1 MLLRSF
7 VTVAGAMAA
16 AQLAYA
22 AEATGSVHFTSTATM
37 ALQNARQVQSIM
49 LTHHD
54 VEQHAHIGLVH
65 DGDGL
70 CTLSPAGVRQRQ
82 FPVLGCQDQW
92 LNASSFQYFG
102 YTAAADSW
110 WLGAPQLLMQEDV
123 HTARV
128 LLAVRTWSLYTSL
141 AVHSNGP
148 GRTIALGWRD
158 MLTPFATEAAA
169 AVAAASELLWRD
181 AIAARLLV
189 LLDFDG
195 FDACAGVPAGEAM
208 PDLMGV
214 SAGWGLDGCSKPS
227 PLMTLL
233 LTHNPARGWD
243 LLADPMPVG
252 DTACTHAND
261 INVDTGQGQLRVWG
275 GLPPWPDLLR
285 GPSLGFRMYGCWN
298 HALILSGDATRT
310 WASAGT
316 YISSHWE

>member
-1 MLLRSF
+1 MLLRSL
-7 VTVAGAMAA
+7 VTVAGALAA

-22 AEATGSVHFTSTATM
+22 AVAIGSVHFTSTAAM
-37 ALQNARQVQSIM
+37 ALQNAQQVQSIM

-110 WLGAPQLLMQEDV
+110 WLGSPRLLMQEDV

-158 MLTPFATEAAA
+158 MLTPFAT
-169 AVAAASELLWRD
+169 
-181 AIAARLLV
+181 ARPCRTT
-189 LLDFDG
+189 
-195 FDACAGVPAGEAM
+195 CA
-208 PDLMGV
+208 
-214 SAGWGLDGCSKPS
+214 
-227 PLMTLL
+227 
-233 LTHNPARGWD
+233 
-243 LLADPMPVG
+243 
-252 DTACTHAND
+252 
-261 INVDTGQGQLRVWG
+261 
-275 GLPPWPDLLR
+275 
-285 GPSLGFRMYGCWN
+285 
-298 HALILSGDATRT
+298 
-310 WASAGT
+310 
-316 YISSHWE
+316 